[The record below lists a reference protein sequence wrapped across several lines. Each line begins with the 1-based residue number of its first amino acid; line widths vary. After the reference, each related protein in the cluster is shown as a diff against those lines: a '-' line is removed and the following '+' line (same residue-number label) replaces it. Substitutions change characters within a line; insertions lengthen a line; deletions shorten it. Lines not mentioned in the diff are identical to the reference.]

1 MEIGGDI
8 DACLTNVGD
17 GGGTIRIK
25 IRNGNIG
32 FFLLKKLKLT
42 RKINF

>member
-32 FFLLKKLKLT
+32 FFSVE
-42 RKINF
+42 KIETN